1 MRFSQ
6 ELRHRAMR
14 RATLRNLKTL
24 ALWAFL
30 RLFSKATSPI
40 HDAKAAATLSRS
52 IFISIRTK
60 NLAVAARRAST
71 SKAWACSRFV
81 HRPKTRLI
89 ECAAWFCL

>member
-1 MRFSQ
+1 
-6 ELRHRAMR
+6 MR

-60 NLAVAARRAST
+60 NLAVAARLAST
-71 SKAWACSRFV
+71 SKAWAWSRFV